1 MKRRQITAVLALV
14 LCTACA
20 GQTPA
25 AVLSPTAGSL
35 SASADAVIVVALA
48 GVQSAA
54 VAFAPVD
61 GFSAADTALVVKVVG
76 DATKIIQAAQTGWV
90 SALDEAFSVL
100 QPELSPSAAAT
111 LDPWIN
117 AVQSAIDAAYA
128 TGLS

>member
-1 MKRRQITAVLALV
+1 MKLRQIAIVLALV

-25 AVLSPTAGSL
+25 AVLSPTAGAL
-35 SASADAVIVVALA
+35 SPSVDAAIVVALA
-48 GVQSAA
+48 GVQTAA

-61 GFSAADTALVVKVVG
+61 GFSAADTALVVQVVG
-76 DATKIIQAAQTGWV
+76 AATKIVMGAQTGWV
-90 SALDEAFSVL
+90 SALDTAFSVL
-100 QPELSPSAAAT
+100 EPQLSPSTAAS

-117 AVQSAIDAAYA
+117 AVQAAIDAAYA